1 MESVGLNRDFE
12 MIIFYIHS
20 LLALLQGICPT
31 YENCSKSW
39 DVITSVLNDLRS
51 YQEIYNIAS
60 ATDID
65 YLFKVIG
72 DLKIYI
78 KTVFRHEIEMH
89 SSIKVRLRML
99 TRFVPLNSDNIVL
112 CF

>member
-1 MESVGLNRDFE
+1 
-12 MIIFYIHS
+12 MIIFYIYILS
-20 LLALLQGICPT
+20 LLAFLQGICPT

-39 DVITSVLNDLRS
+39 DVITGVLNDLKS
-51 YQEIYNIAS
+51 YHELYDIAS
-60 ATDID
+60 PTDID

-78 KTVFRHEIEMH
+78 KTVFRHKIEMH
-89 SSIKVRLRML
+89 SRIKVRLLML

-112 CF
+112 

>member
-1 MESVGLNRDFE
+1 M
-12 MIIFYIHS
+12 YIYS

-39 DVITSVLNDLRS
+39 DVITGVLNDLKS
-51 YQEIYNIAS
+51 YHELYDIAS
-60 ATDID
+60 PTDVD
-65 YLFKVIG
+65 YLFKVIE

-78 KTVFRHEIEMH
+78 KVVFRHKIEMH
-89 SSIKVRLRML
+89 SSIKVRLLML

-112 CF
+112 